1 MSEANEGQLHRI
13 VRLRVPRPR
22 ELPRRG
28 SGALHDEQQY
38 CYDKG
43 YAEGVAALRQVQ
55 RQFIEAN
62 STLCLN
68 NNSAAADATIK
79 KGGMGYERDGQG

>member
-1 MSEANEGQLHRI
+1 MSEAHESQLHHL
-13 VRLRVPRPR
+13 VRLRVPKAR

-43 YAEGVAALRQVQ
+43 YTKGVAALRRVQ
-55 RQFIEAN
+55 RDFIAN
-62 STLCLN
+62 ITKHRATVLN
-68 NNSAAADATIK
+68 NNN
-79 KGGMGYERDGQG
+79 ERSEQ